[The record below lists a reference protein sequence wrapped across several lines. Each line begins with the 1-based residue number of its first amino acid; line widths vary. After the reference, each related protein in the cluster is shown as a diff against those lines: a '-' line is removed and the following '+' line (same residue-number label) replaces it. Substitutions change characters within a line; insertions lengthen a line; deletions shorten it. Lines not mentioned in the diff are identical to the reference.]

1 MREVTA
7 ADWFPLGLQLGIKTT
22 KLKEIEKDCPGDV
35 RRCKIEVLD
44 WWHRNTQEVS
54 WLKLAN
60 AVEKTGE
67 YDALAQRLRGKMPM
81 RGEKHAVQQAM

>member
-22 KLKEIEKDCPGDV
+22 KLKEIDKDNPGDV
-35 RRCKIEVLD
+35 QHCKIEVLD
-44 WWHRNTQEVS
+44 WWHRNAHEVS

-60 AVEKTGE
+60 AVERTGE
-67 YDALAQRLRGKMPM
+67 YEALAQRLRGKMPM
-81 RGEKHAVQQAM
+81 KGEKHAVQQAM